1 MCCGSV
7 TDWRLQRPSGR
18 RWCGRSDWTLGRC
31 DTSPRPFTSWSR
43 PTAWKLTRQRY
54 NALFLTSLN
63 VQHLIL
69 NCCIVR
75 LNVWPFCT
83 CSWATCWPG
92 ARWPPAWPCPT
103 SPGSILPIHW
113 RPSLPSEFSD
123 HTLRYCQQ
131 QTLCLLISLSQCTNK
146 LLSLQHEFLFFM
158 MWPFEYIEKR
168 LIYNVFFFAHRRLC
182 FSTFLRLSKHSDMTL
197 WVRLVYSW
205 MLLVNFVVGI
215 NVTKYCTSGTYWWY
229 DFNAPSINKILMYQL
244 FISWIVLSHEVQVY
258 CQYMYKSGQEKLWI
272 LQ

>member
-18 RWCGRSDWTLGRC
+18 RWCGRSGWTPGRC

-43 PTAWKLTRQRY
+43 PTAWKPTRQRY
-54 NALFLTSLN
+54 SVLFLTSLN
-63 VQHLIL
+63 IQHQIL
-69 NCCIVR
+69 YCCIVR

-103 SPGSILPIHW
+103 SPGSILPIPW

-131 QTLCLLISLSQCTNK
+131 QTLCLLISLSQCTK
-146 LLSLQHEFLFFM
+146 KVLSLQHEFLFFM
-158 MWPFEYIEKR
+158 MWTFEYIKKR
-168 LIYNVFFFAHRRLC
+168 LIYNLFFCLQEALLFYIPQIVQALRYDTVSKTCVFL
-182 FSTFLRLSKHSDMTL
+182 
-197 WVRLVYSW
+197 
-205 MLLVNFVVGI
+205 NVVGEFCCWHKCDI
-215 NVTKYCTSGTYWWY
+215 VLHMGY
-229 DFNAPSINKILMYQL
+229 ILMIWL
-244 FISWIVLSHEVQVY
+244 
-258 CQYMYKSGQEKLWI
+258 
-272 LQ
+272 